1 MIVTPLDFFNR
12 RTSSLLFNI
21 ETVQQHKAEVTQYMK
36 NYFQWSEEQ
45 KKSYSLELEGAIK
58 EVILLLIDSA

>member
-21 ETVQQHKAEVTQYMK
+21 ESVQQYKAEVIQYMK
-36 NYFQWSEEQ
+36 NYFQWSEEL

-58 EVILLLIDSA
+58 EVILSS